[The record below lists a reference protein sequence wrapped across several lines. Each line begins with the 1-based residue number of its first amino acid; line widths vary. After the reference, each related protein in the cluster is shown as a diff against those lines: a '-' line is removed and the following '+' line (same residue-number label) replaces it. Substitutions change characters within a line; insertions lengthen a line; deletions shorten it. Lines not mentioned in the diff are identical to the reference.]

1 MWTTKLTTAHDDD
14 SGTKVD
20 TKDKHTQIDEDKL
33 WIDKN
38 NHGLKRR
45 WENLRGEI
53 KNAWIN
59 GADTW
64 ILNLYFTFKRQWRR
78 DKIDFLLKM
87 LGVEEMVL
95 G

>member
-45 WENLRGEI
+45 
-53 KNAWIN
+53 
-59 GADTW
+59 
-64 ILNLYFTFKRQWRR
+64 
-78 DKIDFLLKM
+78 
-87 LGVEEMVL
+87 
-95 G
+95 